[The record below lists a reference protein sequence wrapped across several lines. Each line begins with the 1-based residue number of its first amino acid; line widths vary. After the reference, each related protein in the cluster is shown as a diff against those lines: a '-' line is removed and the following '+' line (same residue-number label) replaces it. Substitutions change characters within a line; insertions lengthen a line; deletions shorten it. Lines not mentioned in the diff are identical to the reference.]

1 MQYDPH
7 AFDTSQQPV
16 LNQMTSGTGD
26 FAPQLRDIGAASRR
40 PHHQSRWTAYP
51 AGMETTSGHPRW
63 HSAVFFDLDKTLL
76 ASSSSWAFAKPFYQG
91 GLMGRRAAARSA
103 YAQLI
108 FAISGAN
115 ARNTETLR
123 RELSRL
129 VTGWPVDTVRRVVSE
144 AIDVVVDPLVH
155 AEALD
160 TIEQHRA
167 AGRAIVIISA
177 SGSDVVDP
185 IAERLGADFVV
196 ASELQMRDGRYT
208 GHITFYAYGPAKAEA
223 MRALA
228 VAQGWDLTDCYAYSD
243 SSTDIPMLEAVG
255 HPYAVNPDAALR
267 AVAVERGWSILR
279 WHRTVSLRER
289 FGKINPR
296 TASLVA
302 LGVVGMSIVV
312 RVVRLRARRRSIDAA
327 R

>member
-1 MQYDPH
+1 MD
-7 AFDTSQQPV
+7 S
-16 LNQMTSGTGD
+16 
-26 FAPQLRDIGAASRR
+26 AAST
-40 PHHQSRWTAYP
+40 PSW
-51 AGMETTSGHPRW
+51 S
-63 HSAVFFDLDKTLL
+63 SAAFFDLDKTLL

-108 FAISGAN
+108 FAISGAS

-129 VTGWPVDTVRRVVSE
+129 VTGWPVETVRRVVSE

-160 TIEQHRA
+160 VIEQHRS

-177 SGSDVVDP
+177 SGSDVVEP

-196 ASELQMRDGRYT
+196 ASELQTRDGRYT
-208 GHITFYAYGPAKAEA
+208 GNITFYAYGPAKADA
-223 MRALA
+223 MRDLSQR
-228 VAQGWDLTDCYAYSD
+228 QGWNLIDCWAYSD
-243 SSTDIPMLEAVG
+243 SSTDIPMLDAVG
-255 HPYAVNPDAALR
+255 HPHAVNPDTALR
-267 AVAVERGWSILR
+267 TVALERGWPVLR

-289 FGKINPR
+289 FGNINPR
-296 TASLVA
+296 TASIVA
-302 LGVVGMSIVV
+302 LGVVGMSVVV
-312 RVVRLRARRRSIDAA
+312 RVMRVRARRRAA
-327 R
+327 QTPQ

>member
-1 MQYDPH
+1 MESSVD
-7 AFDTSQQPV
+7 
-16 LNQMTSGTGD
+16 GT
-26 FAPQLRDIGAASRR
+26 
-40 PHHQSRWTAYP
+40 RWN
-51 AGMETTSGHPRW
+51 
-63 HSAVFFDLDKTLL
+63 SAVFFDLDKTLL

-129 VTGWPVDTVRRVVSE
+129 VTGWPVETVRRVVSE

-160 TIEQHRA
+160 IIEQHRA

-177 SGSDVVDP
+177 SGSDVVEP

-196 ASELQMRDGRYT
+196 ASELQTRDGRYT
-208 GHITFYAYGPAKAEA
+208 GNITFYAYGPAKAEA
-223 MRALA
+223 MRELA
-228 VAQGWDLTDCYAYSD
+228 HRQGWDLAECYAYSD

-255 HPYAVNPDAALR
+255 QPHAVNPDAALR
-267 AVAVERGWSILR
+267 TVALERGWPLLR

-289 FGKINPR
+289 FGNINPR

-302 LGVVGMSIVV
+302 LGVVGMSVAV
-312 RVVRLRARRRSIDAA
+312 RVMRVRARRRSAEA
-327 R
+327 SQ